1 MSNPY
6 LEESLLDYE
15 RKLEDALQLYKRR
28 LDRLVW
34 ENLPKSEQDKYRFVI
49 IYNILL
55 VSLVQCKNLQSI

>member
-55 VSLVQCKNLQSI
+55 V

>member
-6 LEESLLDYE
+6 LQESLLDYE

-49 IYNILL
+49 IPNILL
-55 VSLVQCKNLQSI
+55 VELVQCKNLQSI

>member
-49 IYNILL
+49 ITNILL
-55 VSLVQCKNLQSI
+55 VELVQCKNLQSI

>member
-49 IYNILL
+49 IPNILL
-55 VSLVQCKNLQSI
+55 VELVQCKNLQSI

>member
-15 RKLEDALQLYKRR
+15 HKLEDALQLYKRR

-34 ENLPKSEQDKYRFVI
+34 ENLPKSELDKYRFVI

-55 VSLVQCKNLQSI
+55 V

>member
-6 LEESLLDYE
+6 LEESQVDYE
-15 RKLEDALQLYKRR
+15 QKLEDALQLYKRR

-49 IYNILL
+49 ITNILL
-55 VSLVQCKNLQSI
+55 VELVQCKNLQSI

>member
-15 RKLEDALQLYKRR
+15 QKLEDALQIYKRR

-49 IYNILL
+49 IPNILL
-55 VSLVQCKNLQSI
+55 V

>member
-28 LDRLVW
+28 LDRFVW
-34 ENLPKSEQDKYRFVI
+34 ENLQKSKQDKYRFWLAKPLGYQV
-49 IYNILL
+49 
-55 VSLVQCKNLQSI
+55 KG